1 LKVKIVGLQHRN
13 TTKDFISK
21 LSASSIEFE
30 REPKNPHDK
39 FAVKCISN
47 GIHFGYVE
55 KKYSKLI
62 STLIVNGGQLEKKI
76 DRKEESFI
84 DLYLSSPTS
93 VDATGFDSLVNGNNA
108 GIYQIEFK
116 VDGFHRKYIG
126 QSSNINKRLK
136 THCRELRECTHHNI
150 LMQLGWIENPKYF
163 VAKVLYVV
171 DDKLSPLER
180 QFKLFEKEVTF
191 ISATESAVNAIDGDL
206 VLNDESILELKS
218 IISIFKKRIKNIRS
232 IENHKKESLGK
243 LILDVG
249 IMDRVRMPYSGVDI
263 KNSNVL
269 TWWNKT
275 RRGNLD
281 YIPEKRM
288 NIYGCD
294 ELIENL
300 IKINKKLNEIT
311 TEKNFIE
318 QFENDLLNNKKIYET
333 CKLSDLQYFL
343 KIIGKYPDLQNT
355 KSINQ
360 DYTEKSNG
368 KIKYDSSLEG
378 VLDQKLLSNL
388 KPYAP

>member
-1 LKVKIVGLQHRN
+1 MKKHQLK
-13 TTKDFISK
+13 K
-21 LSASSIEFE
+21 L
-30 REPKNPHDK
+30 
-39 FAVKCISN
+39 
-47 GIHFGYVE
+47 
-55 KKYSKLI
+55 
-62 STLIVNGGQLEKKI
+62 
-76 DRKEESFI
+76 
-84 DLYLSSPTS
+84 
-93 VDATGFDSLVNGNNA
+93 
-108 GIYQIEFK
+108 
-116 VDGFHRKYIG
+116 
-126 QSSNINKRLK
+126 
-136 THCRELRECTHHNI
+136 
-150 LMQLGWIENPKYF
+150 
-163 VAKVLYVV
+163 
-171 DDKLSPLER
+171 
-180 QFKLFEKEVTF
+180 
-191 ISATESAVNAIDGDL
+191 ESANQK
-206 VLNDESILELKS
+206 NDFRNNNSILELKS